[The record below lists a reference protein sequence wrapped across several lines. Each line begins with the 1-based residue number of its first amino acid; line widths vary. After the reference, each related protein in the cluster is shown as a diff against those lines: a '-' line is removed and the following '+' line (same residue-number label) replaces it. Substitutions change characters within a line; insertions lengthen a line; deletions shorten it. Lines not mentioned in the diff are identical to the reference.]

1 MVYLPCSERF
11 RTQPAIQK
19 LKIINLRENV
29 PPYQHE
35 GSDFF
40 TYEFTLT
47 REIMGVNIISI
58 MFFIASLV
66 RSLLSH
72 WFTLD
77 LDLCISVD
85 SNHVVEPVHVSYERI
100 NDLYSLDSHSIQLGY
115 MQLLETQLRTLHSD
129 VISNG
134 QMEHY
139 RSNPSW
145 YSWIV
150 SLMIHHLG
158 CNNIIIA
165 LCVYVLAW

>member
-85 SNHVVEPVHVSYERI
+85 SNNVVEPVHVSYERVH
-100 NDLYSLDSHSIQLGY
+100 NLYSLDSHCFNPTWIYATAPSS
-115 MQLLETQLRTLHSD
+115 TLHFD
-129 VISNG
+129 IISNG
-134 QMEHY
+134 QVVTLPVQPLVILLNCQFDD
-139 RSNPSW
+139 SPSW
-145 YSWIV
+145 
-150 SLMIHHLG
+150 L
-158 CNNIIIA
+158 
-165 LCVYVLAW
+165 

>member
-29 PPYQHE
+29 LPYQHE

-72 WFTLD
+72 CFTLD

-100 NDLYSLDSHSIQLGY
+100 NDLYSNLDICNCFKLDSNSPFWCNQQWTNGTLPAQPH
-115 MQLLETQLRTLHSD
+115 MRLLNCQS
-129 VISNG
+129 
-134 QMEHY
+134 
-139 RSNPSW
+139 PSW
-145 YSWIV
+145 I
-150 SLMIHHLG
+150 
-158 CNNIIIA
+158 
-165 LCVYVLAW
+165 

>member
-139 RSNPSW
+139 RPSPIW
-145 YSWIV
+145 DFWIV
-150 SLMIHHLG
+150 SHHLG
-158 CNNIIIA
+158 FSNN
-165 LCVYVLAW
+165 VNVLAW